1 MSLAEAFVVPASTR
15 FRKHAHDSPHVCVV
29 LDGGFVEREKKSWR
43 DVAPGTVRISGA
55 ASHDIDFSPVGA
67 TCLVLEHDISGI
79 APADVRFIES
89 DPRLFSLALRLRGS
103 GGDDDPAARIAQDD
117 LSTELL
123 AQIDRHLRGRTAP
136 PPLWLDRIREMIHDS
151 GGLASVADLA
161 REAGVHRV
169 HVART
174 FRDHYGMPV
183 TSYARK
189 VRVKAALTLLASSTH
204 SLSRVALE
212 TGYADQAHFTRE
224 VRAAVGATPGKL
236 RARLTSTAPP
246 RTAAHQHP
254 APGSR

>member
-29 LDGGFVEREKKSWR
+29 LDGGFMEREKKSWR
-43 DVAPGTVRISGA
+43 DVARGTVRVSGA
-55 ASHDIDFSPVGA
+55 ARHDIDFSPAGA
-67 TCLVLEHDISGI
+67 TCLVLEYDLKGFS
-79 APADVRFIES
+79 PSNVRFIES
-89 DPRLFSLALRLRGS
+89 DTRLFSLALRLRGA
-103 GGDDDPAARIAQDD
+103 GGDDPAARIAQDD

-136 PPLWLDRIREMIHDS
+136 PPLWLDRIRELIHDS

-189 VRVKAALTLLASSTH
+189 VRVKAALALLASSTH

-236 RARLTSTAPP
+236 RARLTSTEPP
-246 RTAAHQHP
+246 RTVAHRHP
-254 APGSR
+254 APGNR